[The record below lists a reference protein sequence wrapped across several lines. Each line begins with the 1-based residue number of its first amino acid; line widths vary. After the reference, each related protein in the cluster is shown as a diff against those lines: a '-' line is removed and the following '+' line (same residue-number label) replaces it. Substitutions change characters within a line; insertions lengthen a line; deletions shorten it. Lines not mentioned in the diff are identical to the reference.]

1 MARAM
6 GRTSTS
12 YQTPRVKKG
21 RRSSLL
27 GLGKVVGKVGKRMLG
42 PVSYGSRVSSYLNS
56 PAARRK
62 SYYLNSPVTRKRRSG
77 NNYMAE
83 LTEYREVREVR
94 WAKEGDE
101 SINRGQEGNQCR
113 YCIDIHG
120 DFLNFAI
127 TLYLIEFH
135 ITAGRSVART
145 PEWKRRRGIQH
156 HLGKVLARGK
166 RFFVTPAKHK
176 RRLALCLVE

>member
-12 YQTPRVKKG
+12 YQTPRAKG

-27 GLGKVVGKVGKRMLG
+27 GLGKVLGKVGKRVLG

-56 PAARRK
+56 PAAR
-62 SYYLNSPVTRKRRSG
+62 KRRSG
-77 NNYMAE
+77 NNYMAQ

-101 SINRGQEGNQCR
+101 GINRGQGNQCR
-113 YCIDIHG
+113 YCIDKQG
-120 DFLNFAI
+120 NF
-127 TLYLIEFH
+127 
-135 ITAGRSVART
+135 
-145 PEWKRRRGIQH
+145 
-156 HLGKVLARGK
+156 
-166 RFFVTPAKHK
+166 
-176 RRLALCLVE
+176 

>member
-12 YQTPRVKKG
+12 HQTPCRVKS

-27 GLGKVVGKVGKRMLG
+27 GLGKVLGKVGKRMLG
-42 PVSYGSRVSSYLNS
+42 PVSYGGRVSSYLNS
-56 PAARRK
+56 PAARR
-62 SYYLNSPVTRKRRSG
+62 RRSG

-101 SINRGQEGNQCR
+101 SIYRGQEGNQCR
-113 YCIDIHG
+113 YCIDI
-120 DFLNFAI
+120 
-127 TLYLIEFH
+127 
-135 ITAGRSVART
+135 
-145 PEWKRRRGIQH
+145 
-156 HLGKVLARGK
+156 
-166 RFFVTPAKHK
+166 
-176 RRLALCLVE
+176 